1 MNTRHWKNNH
11 YPIVSENGIY
21 DIIKVPVTAVLDSY
35 TSLPKQSLLKNVIER
50 SKNPDMVAIAQS
62 IYDETELPM
71 DLDGHVRIEILKEE
85 HMKSGAFN
93 KPKAAFNASDL
104 NEAAI
109 KATLLQGKDEKYA
122 AALAEARKRGYTF
135 TSKQLAV
142 AMRKNRDLLAD

>member
-1 MNTRHWKNNH
+1 MKTRHWKNNH
-11 YPIVSENGIY
+11 YPIIGNDGIY

-35 TSLPKQSLLKNVIER
+35 TKLPKQSLLKNVIER
-50 SKNPDMVAIAQS
+50 SNNSDLVTIAQS

-71 DLDGHVRIEILKEE
+71 DLDGHVRINVLMEE
-85 HMKSGAFN
+85 YMKSGVFN
-93 KPKAAFNASDL
+93 KPKKAFNPSDL

-122 AALAEARKRGYTF
+122 ATLAEARKRGYTF

-142 AMRKNRDLLAD
+142 ANRKNRNLLED